1 MGEEK
6 GLIKLALVQA
16 RAGGDARY
24 YTTVASLAGPFFIC
38 THTGMGRDI
47 TVGGWAMAV
56 LLKRGGRGRQRK
68 EVKKEEGRRPTRTIE
83 KVGKRVWSAPPHL
96 IYPESLW
103 PRPSLLSASPAPFFP
118 FLPSVALPG
127 AVVVKPRLLGRRQE
141 RTPGVNKPGWQGG
154 RSSGGIGHWD
164 DTCFT
169 CRQWAAV
176 HIL

>member
-16 RAGGDARY
+16 RARGDARY

-83 KVGKRVWSAPPHL
+83 KVGRKGVVRPPPPHL
-96 IYPESLW
+96 
-103 PRPSLLSASPAPFFP
+103 PRILVALAFSTVCLSRSVLSLLAFSCSP
-118 FLPSVALPG
+118 
-127 AVVVKPRLLGRRQE
+127 
-141 RTPGVNKPGWQGG
+141 W
-154 RSSGGIGHWD
+154 SSGGKAKVVGEETRE
-164 DTCFT
+164 DTRGKQARLARRT
-169 CRQWAAV
+169 E
-176 HIL
+176 